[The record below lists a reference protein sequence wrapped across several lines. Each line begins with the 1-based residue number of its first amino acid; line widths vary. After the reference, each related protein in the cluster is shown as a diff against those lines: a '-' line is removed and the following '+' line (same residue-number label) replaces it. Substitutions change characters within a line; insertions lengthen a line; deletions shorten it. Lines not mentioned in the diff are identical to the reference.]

1 MSIPTARTSPT
12 SNQAI
17 GSALSGDEITSMDE
31 ASTFGIYSESGTSQV
46 TTGAV
51 NAAVQTV
58 SSTSSGGGADDRFEF
73 VEQNDEIIEYRG
85 GAGDDIFV
93 LSDDVV
99 VGGKINGQG
108 GNDTLDY
115 SAYGSAV
122 SVDLETGTAT
132 NILGKLASIET
143 VLGSAFGDI
152 LIGDNWNNYLFGNDG
167 DDLLIGGAGD
177 DLLDGGAGS
186 DIFRFLEDWGNDILN
201 DLSGLLDEVDF
212 SQIAFSLTF
221 TLAFSGLVVNRQRQP
236 ADHIGKQY
244 RSAERRPG

>member
-1 MSIPTARTSPT
+1 
-12 SNQAI
+12 
-17 GSALSGDEITSMDE
+17 MDE

-51 NAAVQTV
+51 TLLFNGFEYV
-58 SSTSSGGGADDRFEF
+58 SGGGADDRFEF

-93 LSDDVV
+93 LSGHVV

-143 VLGSAFGDI
+143 VLGSAYGDI

-167 DDLLIGGAGD
+167 
-177 DLLDGGAGS
+177 
-186 DIFRFLEDWGNDILN
+186 
-201 DLSGLLDEVDF
+201 
-212 SQIAFSLTF
+212 T
-221 TLAFSGLVVNRQRQP
+221 TC
-236 ADHIGKQY
+236 
-244 RSAERRPG
+244 